1 MDETTET
8 NTLTMGQKE
17 ALATARRL
25 CRGYLE
31 HRGMRVVDDGGA
43 GDAIVARDGDE
54 AVLVRVTASVGGG
67 ERSLPV
73 LDVNEGDAADMRAD
87 CLRYL
92 LSHEHADAVRHDVI
106 AVAIT
111 GERQANLRHL
121 VGVCRWSEG

>member
-8 NTLTMGQKE
+8 STLTMGQKE

-73 LDVNEGDAADMRAD
+73 LDVNEGGCRRHEGRLPALPAQPRA
-87 CLRYL
+87 RRR
-92 LSHEHADAVRHDVI
+92 SAP
-106 AVAIT
+106 
-111 GERQANLRHL
+111 
-121 VGVCRWSEG
+121 

>member
-1 MDETTET
+1 M
-8 NTLTMGQKE
+8 
-17 ALATARRL
+17 
-25 CRGYLE
+25 
-31 HRGMRVVDDGGA
+31 
-43 GDAIVARDGDE
+43 
-54 AVLVRVTASVGGG
+54 RVTASVGGG

>member
-1 MDETTET
+1 MDATTET
-8 NTLTMGQKE
+8 SKLTMGKKE

-25 CRGYLE
+25 CESYLE

-43 GDAIVARDGDE
+43 GGAIVARDGGE
-54 AVLVRVTASVGGG
+54 AVLVRVTASVGGS
-67 ERSLPV
+67 ERTLPT
-73 LDVNEGDAADMRAD
+73 LDVSEGDAADMRAE

-92 LSHEHADAVRHDVI
+92 LDRKHEDAVRYDVV

-121 VGVCRWSEG
+121 MGVYRWSED

>member
-1 MDETTET
+1 MDEATET
-8 NTLTMGQKE
+8 GKLAMSQE
-17 ALATARRL
+17 EVMATAHWL

-43 GDAIVARDGDE
+43 GGAIVSMDGGE
-54 AVLVRVTASVGGG
+54 AVLVCVTASVGGG
-67 ERSLPV
+67 ERALPA
-73 LDVNEGDAADMRAD
+73 LDVSEVDAADMRAE

-92 LSHEHADAVRHDVI
+92 LDHGRVGAVRHDVV

-121 VGVCRWSEG
+121 VGVCRWSKD